1 MLADAQNDLATVQK
15 APQSSCISI
24 DLMDGG
30 PTAISRTICAAAVC
44 AGLGFAGPAC
54 AESLHDLLFGHRA
67 PGPGREAP
75 APPVGRYV
83 SEDGDAFTLDLTQDQ
98 PLLKFENS
106 PEVWALQPHAAPRGD
121 VIYKN
126 DLGEPVLRATRLG
139 GVTVFTDHRP
149 DGEAAALAGGGAP
162 LRLAPL
168 GPQALLE
175 RLGQASLRA
184 SRAAKHVI
192 AFDAEADPASS
203 AVIADAALV
212 TSVAVTRLA
221 ERPQGRS
228 RLLTLKRVFL
238 EQGKRVAAVV
248 QRGTLRITVVPAL
261 GLAGRP
267 SSERI
272 AAAASAPDR

>member
-1 MLADAQNDLATVQK
+1 MV
-15 APQSSCISI
+15 
-24 DLMDGG
+24 MDGG
-30 PTAISRTICAAAVC
+30 SVPKRGALCAAIAC
-44 AGLGFAGPAC
+44 ALIGFAVPAQ
-54 AESLHDLLFGHRA
+54 AQSLHDLLFGSRPA
-67 PGPGREAP
+67 RPGRDFA
-75 APPVGRYV
+75 APPVARYV
-83 SEDGDAFTLDLTQDQ
+83 SEDGDSFTLDLTQDQ

-106 PEVWALQPHAAPRGD
+106 PEVWALRPHPAPRGD

-162 LRLAPL
+162 IRLSPL

-192 AFDAEADPASS
+192 LFDAEANPGSS

-212 TSVAVTRLA
+212 ASVAVIRLSDNA
-221 ERPQGRS
+221 QGRS
-228 RLLTLKRVFL
+228 RLAGLKRVFL
-238 EQGKRVAAVV
+238 EQGKRVAAVM
-248 QRGTLRITVVPAL
+248 QKGTLKITVTPNQ

-267 SSERI
+267 SSGRI
-272 AAAASAPDR
+272 ATAIAAPER

>member
-1 MLADAQNDLATVQK
+1 M
-15 APQSSCISI
+15 
-24 DLMDGG
+24 
-30 PTAISRTICAAAVC
+30 ICAA
-44 AGLGFAGPAC
+44 LGFAGPAS
-54 AESLHDLLFGHRA
+54 AQSLHDLLFGAHKH
-67 PGPGREAP
+67 PGRDFA
-75 APPVGRYV
+75 APPVARYV
-83 SEDGDAFTLDLTQDQ
+83 SEDGDEFILDLTQDQ
-98 PLLKFENS
+98 PLLKFDAS
-106 PEVWALQPHAAPRGD
+106 PEVWALKPQAAPRGD

-149 DGEAAALAGGGAP
+149 EGEAAALSGGGAP

-184 SRAAKHVI
+184 SRAARHVI
-192 AFDAEADPASS
+192 LFDAEASPASS

-212 TSVAVTRLA
+212 ASVAVGRLA
-221 ERPQGRS
+221 ERPQGRN
-228 RLLTLKRVFL
+228 RLASLKRVFL

-248 QRGTLRITVVPAL
+248 SQGTLRITVVPTL

-272 AAAASAPDR
+272 MAATSAPDR

>member
-1 MLADAQNDLATVQK
+1 
-15 APQSSCISI
+15 
-24 DLMDGG
+24 MDGG
-30 PTAISRTICAAAVC
+30 PTAISRTICAALAC
-44 AGLGFAGPAC
+44 AGIGFASPA
-54 AESLHDLLFGHRA
+54 AAQNLHDLLFGRGQTA
-67 PGPGREAP
+67 GRDLAG
-75 APPVGRYV
+75 PPVARYV
-83 SEDGDAFTLDLTQDQ
+83 SEDGDGFIIDLTQGQ

-106 PEVWALQPHAAPRGD
+106 PEVWALQPHPAPRGD

-139 GVTVFTDHRP
+139 GITLFSEHRP
-149 DGEAAALAGGGAP
+149 DGEAVALAGGGAP

-184 SRAAKHVI
+184 SRAARHVI
-192 AFDAEADPASS
+192 LFDAEANPNSS

-212 TSVAVTRLA
+212 ASVAVTRLA

-228 RLLTLKRVFL
+228 RLASLKRVFL
-238 EQGKRVAAVV
+238 EEGKRVAAVA
-248 QRGTLRITVVPAL
+248 QRGALKITVVPSL

-267 SSERI
+267 SSGRI
-272 AAAASAPDR
+272 AAAVAAPDR

>member
-1 MLADAQNDLATVQK
+1 MG
-15 APQSSCISI
+15 
-24 DLMDGG
+24 LMDGG
-30 PTAISRTICAAAVC
+30 PTATSRAICAALVC
-44 AGLGFAGPAC
+44 AGLGFGGPAS
-54 AESLHDLLFGHRA
+54 AARLHDLLFGNRSR
-67 PGPGREAP
+67 PPGRVVAS
-75 APPVGRYV
+75 PPVARYV

-126 DLGEPVLRATRLG
+126 DLGAPVLRATRLG

-149 DGEAAALAGGGAP
+149 DGEAAALAGAGAP

-184 SRAAKHVI
+184 SHAARHVI
-192 AFDAEADPASS
+192 LFDAEANPNSS

-212 TSVAVTRLA
+212 ASVAVSRLA
-221 ERPQGRS
+221 DRPQGRS
-228 RLLTLKRVFL
+228 RLASLRRVFL
-238 EQGKRVAAVV
+238 EEGKRVAAVV
-248 QRGTLRITVVPAL
+248 QRGALKITVVPAL

-267 SSERI
+267 SSGRI
-272 AAAASAPDR
+272 AAAMAAPDR

>member
-1 MLADAQNDLATVQK
+1 
-15 APQSSCISI
+15 
-24 DLMDGG
+24 MDGG
-30 PTAISRTICAAAVC
+30 LTAICRSICAALLC
-44 AGLGFAGPAC
+44 ASLGFPAS
-54 AESLHDLLFGHRA
+54 AAAQNLHGLLFGNRGSA
-67 PGPGREAP
+67 AGRELTGPSVA
-75 APPVGRYV
+75 RYV
-83 SEDGDAFTLDLTQDQ
+83 SDDGDSFTVDLTQGQ

-139 GVTVFTDHRP
+139 GIILFSEHRP
-149 DGEAAALAGGGAP
+149 DGEPVALAGGGAP

-184 SRAAKHVI
+184 SHAARHVI
-192 AFDAEADPASS
+192 LFDAEANPNSS

-212 TSVAVTRLA
+212 TSVAVTRLS
-221 ERPQGRS
+221 EQPQGRS
-228 RLLTLKRVFL
+228 RLASLRRVFL
-238 EQGKRVAAVV
+238 EEGKRVAAVV
-248 QRGTLRITVVPAL
+248 QRGALKITVVPSL

-267 SSERI
+267 SSGRI
-272 AAAASAPDR
+272 AAAMSAPER